1 MNPAPI
7 PWILCGPGCPPDI
20 TGDEMGSTAT
30 AFKSGFLGLRA
41 VAGESSG
48 YAHSSDIDEK
58 SLKKASDTE
67 KILKSLETNKGIY
80 LVPAF
85 TGLGTPYWNAKLF
98 I

>member
-41 VAGESSG
+41 VATPVTVS
-48 YAHSSDIDEK
+48 YTH
-58 SLKKASDTE
+58 LTLPTKA
-67 KILKSLETNKGIY
+67 
-80 LVPAF
+80 
-85 TGLGTPYWNAKLF
+85 
-98 I
+98 